1 MAHVLWLLP
10 NAAAIPGGNDERSLD
25 MRIVRR
31 PLLLLA
37 ALALVVAAGAALA
50 GHSAPRR
57 AKGVIFACAQK
68 QGGRLRV
75 VAGAGSCRR
84 GEQPLAWNIQGP
96 HGKRGPSGAD
106 GAQGAAGA
114 AGARGA
120 TGAAGPAG
128 PPGVAGARGFPGPT
142 GPAGPRLGSL
152 DELNGTACHAPGGAG
167 TLSIAYG
174 ATDGVASIS
183 CVIGGGGG
191 GGGSATLTINEL
203 MTGITGGAAN
213 EFVELYNR
221 GTSAVDL
228 SGYKLAYR
236 SAAGTSDVTLAT
248 IPSGTTLAAGG
259 FYLFGGSGYAGS
271 ATPDQ
276 SFSTGLSATG
286 GGVAL
291 RDANGAIVDSVGY
304 GDAVN
309 AFVEG
314 HPTEAPP
321 AAAAPGNSA
330 VRLPDGDDTN
340 DNGADFGVSASPT
353 PKAANH

>member
-1 MAHVLWLLP
+1 
-10 NAAAIPGGNDERSLD
+10 

-37 ALALVVAAGAALA
+37 ALLVLAAGAALA
-50 GHSAPRR
+50 GHNTPRR

-75 VAGAGSCRR
+75 VAAAGSCRR
-84 GEQPLAWNIQGP
+84 GEQALAWNIQGP
-96 HGKRGPSGAD
+96 EGKRGPSGAD
-106 GAQGAAGA
+106 GSQGPSGASGA

-120 TGAAGPAG
+120 TGASGPAG
-128 PPGVAGARGFPGPT
+128 AAGAAGARGPAGPT
-142 GPAGPRLGSL
+142 GPAGPRLASL

-174 ATDGVASIS
+174 ATDGAASIA
-183 CVIGGGGG
+183 CVVGGGGGGG
-191 GGGSATLTINEL
+191 GGGSATLTINEI
-203 MTGITGGAAN
+203 MTGITGAAAN
-213 EFVELYNR
+213 EFVELFNG

-228 SGYKLAYR
+228 SGYKLVYR
-236 SAAGTSDVTLAT
+236 SSAGTSDVTLGT
-248 IPSGTTLAAGG
+248 IASGTTLAAGG

-276 SFSTGLSATG
+276 SFSTSLAATG

-291 RDANGAIVDSVGY
+291 RDASGAIVDSVGY

-314 HPTEAPP
+314 HPAAAPP

-340 DNGADFGVSASPT
+340 DNAADFGVSASPT
-353 PKAANH
+353 PKGANH